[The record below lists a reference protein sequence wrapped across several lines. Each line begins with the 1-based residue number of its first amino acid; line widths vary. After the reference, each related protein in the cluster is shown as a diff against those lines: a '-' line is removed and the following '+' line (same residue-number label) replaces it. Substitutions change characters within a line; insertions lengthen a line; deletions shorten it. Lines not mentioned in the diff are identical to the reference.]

1 MNIRTIGVASGVA
14 TEMVGNLDNLVSNS
28 IARGYLAIKEDRNI
42 LIAKGKDI
50 AFAVGVKAVVSAL
63 TQNSAVNTIADAYLG
78 LQLVKGA
85 FQAKSTFNKAC
96 NYSSDV
102 VAEEV
107 ERLSKIEFDID

>member
-14 TEMVGNLDNLVSNS
+14 TEMVGNLDSLVSNS
-28 IARGYLAIKEDRNI
+28 IARGYLAIKEDKDV
-42 LIAKGKDI
+42 LISKGKDI

-63 TQNSAVNTIADAYLG
+63 TTNSAANTVADCYLG

-96 NYSSDV
+96 NYSEEI

-107 ERLSKIEFDID
+107 ARLQKIEFDLD

>member
-1 MNIRTIGVASGVA
+1 MELRSVGVVTGVA
-14 TEMVGNLDNLVSNS
+14 TEMVGNLDSTLSNA
-28 IARGYLAIKEDRNI
+28 IARGYLAIKEDRDI

-63 TQNSAVNTIADAYLG
+63 TTNSAVNTVADCYLG

-96 NYSSDV
+96 NYSDDV

-107 ERLSKIEFDID
+107 ARLSKIEFDLD